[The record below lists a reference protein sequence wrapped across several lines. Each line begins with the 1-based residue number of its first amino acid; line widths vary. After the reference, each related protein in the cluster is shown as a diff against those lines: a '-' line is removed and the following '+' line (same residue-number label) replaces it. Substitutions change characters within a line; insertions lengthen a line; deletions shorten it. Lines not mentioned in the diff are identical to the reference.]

1 MTASV
6 GLLAIDAILIKYI
19 TGIHKTITQWLSVKI
34 PSQRCMRRWLEVQF
48 RTQLFY
54 WLLPMF
60 LKVHSHH
67 ISCSKCILY
76 GPWKMR
82 LPVHFR
88 VPDTNKLIKQQ
99 LTNVHKWSFVLSW
112 WEKVF
117 FNF

>member
-6 GLLAIDAILIKYI
+6 GQLVIDAILIKYI

-34 PSQRCMRRWLEVQF
+34 PSQRRIRRWLEVQF

-67 ISCSKCILY
+67 ISCSKRISY

-99 LTNVHKWSFVLSW
+99 LTNVHKW
-112 WEKVF
+112 
-117 FNF
+117 